1 MENGPT
7 FGGRHTVSSLSLGLA
22 CEDSPYES
30 PVGLWRVLSLETSE
44 TSDIVIQ
51 LRRQRPPAM
60 GLRAEDSEYLFVEP
74 KGASG
79 WPNEAYTWAPS

>member
-7 FGGRHTVSSLSLGLA
+7 LGGHRAVSLLSPGLA
-22 CEDSPYES
+22 REDSPYES

-44 TSDIVIQ
+44 TLETSDIVTQ

-60 GLRAEDSEYLFVEP
+60 GLRAADSEYLFVEP

-79 WPNEAYTWAPS
+79 